1 METIRGISYRHRN
14 ERPPRL
20 SSCLSERLVY
30 GGIEIK
36 CVYHPRRGGE
46 AKIAFSTAT
55 MKLLT
60 EVCHQTDVARNPFV
74 EIISLDISLA
84 FATRNAAAAEEGEG
98 EGEGEGHGTT
108 KNG

>member
-1 METIRGISYRHRN
+1 
-14 ERPPRL
+14 
-20 SSCLSERLVY
+20 
-30 GGIEIK
+30 
-36 CVYHPRRGGE
+36 
-46 AKIAFSTAT
+46 